1 MKTQNN
7 NNTTHYNRAP
17 EDADVE
23 ALKLMLP
30 YDPDMSWVPSS
41 IKTGPRQPGDTG
53 GKTALMVAMNGGKG
67 VGMAGGPG
75 DIREG
80 IAPPFREVSNR
91 NPVDAVKLLL
101 EAGADPSA
109 KTPDGDSALHLAA
122 WDGKLSIVRA
132 LVEGGADLELKDA
145 AGKTAL
151 QVVSEQK
158 PRPPPP
164 PAGALVDGEQPAQP
178 AEVAALLRE
187 LAAAKAQAAK

>member
-1 MKTQNN
+1 
-7 NNTTHYNRAP
+7 
-17 EDADVE
+17 
-23 ALKLMLP
+23 
-30 YDPDMSWVPSS
+30 VPSS

-91 NPVDAVKLLL
+91 DPVDAVKLLL
-101 EAGADPSA
+101 EAGADADA
-109 KTPDGDSALHLAA
+109 KTPDGDTALHLAA
-122 WDGKLSIVRA
+122 FAGKLDIVRA
-132 LVEGGADLELKDA
+132 LVEGGADMSVKDA

-158 PRPPPP
+158 PRPPRPT
-164 PAGALVDGEQPAQP
+164 AGALVDGEMPAQP
-178 AEVAALLRE
+178 AEVAELLRE
-187 LAAAKAQAAK
+187 LESGNAQASNAGSR